1 MPSRPWIVKS
11 LVMSENWGIFFTK
24 SPKNSSD
31 FDVPLGIFILTD
43 LFYFFGEILAFKLA
57 IIGLVSSSRILWIR
71 HDR

>member
-1 MPSRPWIVKS
+1 MPSRRRIVKS
-11 LVMSENWGIFFTK
+11 LVMSEIGVFF
-24 SPKNSSD
+24 SQNSAD
-31 FDVPLGIFILTD
+31 FDVTLGIFILTD